1 MRAIKNIWY
10 KLSLKRKLMLF
21 FSLIIVCISLLNL
34 YTLFN
39 AFKYLEIYE
48 QELIKN
54 TAIHNLQI
62 SIIENNTAFE
72 SFIMYSD
79 KSSLNQ
85 FTDEIPGI
93 WSNWNHVRET
103 SGTNRNAYFQI
114 AAIRYAFLA
123 YIESVNQSLNFME
136 ISEESFIK
144 YLLKTRRINGYIE
157 GYFKELVR
165 IRLEEG
171 SQLHSVQIEKV
182 TLIRTV
188 SFFGII
194 FISILFL
201 FFGTSF
207 SESVTRPIRELAS
220 RSLKMAEGDLTISNY
235 VVPYKDELGVLTNSF
250 NIMNT
255 NIHGMIKSLEGKV
268 EIERRL
274 REDELKIAEMN
285 RSLKEA
291 QFLSLQS
298 QISPHFLFNTLNT
311 ISRTSMFEKAPNTV
325 KLIESL
331 SNIFRYTL
339 NSQSRI
345 VTLSEE
351 IDILNEYMHIQKIRY
366 GDRLSFEVLCD
377 FDLSSIK
384 IPIFTLQPLIE
395 NAIKYGIEPKE
406 EGGLITLTIEQIDG
420 TILLKIAD
428 TGGGIPQDMI
438 KEILSNDDRI
448 LSDQSTGIGIS
459 NVKHRLNIA
468 FDGKGSFDIH
478 SILGKGT
485 TIILTIPGE
494 TSV

>member
-10 KLSLKRKLMLF
+10 KLSIKRKLMLF

-54 TAIHNLQI
+54 TAIHNLQT
-62 SIIENNTAFE
+62 SVIENNAAFE
-72 SFIMYSD
+72 RFIMYSD
-79 KSSLNQ
+79 KTSLNR

-103 SGTNRNAYFQI
+103 SGANRDAYFQI
-114 AAIRYAFLA
+114 AAISYAFIA
-123 YIESVNQSLNFME
+123 YVESVNNTFEYME
-136 ISEESFIK
+136 SSEDSFIDH
-144 YLLKTRRINGYIE
+144 LLKSRRINGYIE
-157 GYFKELVR
+157 NYLKELVR

-171 SQLHSVQIEKV
+171 SQLHSFQIEKV
-182 TLIRTV
+182 TFIRTV

-201 FFGTSF
+201 FFGTFF
-207 SESVTRPIRELAS
+207 SESVTKPIRELAA
-220 RSLKMAEGDLTISNY
+220 RSLKMAKGDLTISNY
-235 VVPYKDELGVLTNSF
+235 IVPYKDELGTLTNSF
-250 NIMNT
+250 NKMNT
-255 NIHGMIKSLEGKV
+255 NIHEMIKSLEGKV
-268 EIERRL
+268 DIERRL

-339 NSQSRI
+339 NRQNRI

-351 IDILNEYMHIQKIRY
+351 IDILNEYMHIQQIRY
-366 GDRLSFEVLCD
+366 GARLSFKVLYD
-377 FDLSSIK
+377 LDLSSIT

-395 NAIKYGIEPKE
+395 NAIKYGIELKE
-406 EGGLITLTIEQIDG
+406 EGGLITLSIEQIDG
-420 TILLKIAD
+420 MIQLKIAD
-428 TGGGIPQDMI
+428 TGEGISQDLI
-438 KEILSNDDRI
+438 KEILGSDGRI

-459 NVKHRLNIA
+459 NVKRRLNIA
-468 FDGKGSFDIH
+468 FQGKGSFDIQ
-478 SILGKGT
+478 SIKGKGT

-494 TSV
+494 ASV